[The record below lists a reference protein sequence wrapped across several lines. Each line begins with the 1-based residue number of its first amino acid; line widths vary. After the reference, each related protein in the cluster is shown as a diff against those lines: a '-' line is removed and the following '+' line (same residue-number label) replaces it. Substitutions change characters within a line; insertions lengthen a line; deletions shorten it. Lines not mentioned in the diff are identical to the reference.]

1 MIRVEYK
8 LENDRDPF
16 YIVVL
21 DAFMYEELSHWE
33 ALARVKQLAKLGITD
48 KVYDET
54 YDAVYSVVNGKV
66 VNLEMPEYF
75 IDYKERYVEAFKG
88 RNKVEPL
95 TIVDEVVTV

>member
-21 DAFMYEELSHWE
+21 DAFVYEELTHWE

-54 YDAVYSVVNGKV
+54 YDAVYSVVNGKI
-66 VNLEMPEYF
+66 VNLEMPKYFSEYE
-75 IDYKERYVEAFKG
+75 DRYTETFKG
-88 RNKVEPL
+88 RNKSEPL
-95 TIVDEVVTV
+95 VIVEDVVTV